1 MLLAFDVGNTHAV
14 FGLFR
19 DRQLVTSW
27 RVESDRHRTVD
38 EYALQLLSLLS
49 NAGIDRREVDSIVIS
64 CVVPALTRVFSKLSQ
79 KYFEIAPA
87 VVGAPDIRTG
97 IELDV
102 DDPKGVGADRIVNAL
117 AARELFGAPSI
128 VVDLGT
134 ATTFDLVGEDGRYK
148 GGAIAPGLLI
158 SAQALFDR
166 AAMLPDIEL
175 KKPEAVIGR
184 NTRDSMLSGIVYG
197 YVGLVDG
204 MVERFS
210 RELSRQPAVV
220 ATGGL
225 SRVISDQSAKIQKVV
240 PELTLE
246 GLRIIAELNR

>member
-19 DRQLVTSW
+19 DRQLVNSW
-27 RVESDRHRTVD
+27 RVESDRQRTVD

-49 NAGIDRREVDSIVIS
+49 NAGVDRKSVTSIIIS
-64 CVVPALTRVFSKLSQ
+64 CVVPQLTRVFTKLSS

-87 VVGAPDIRTG
+87 VVGPDIKLG
-97 IELDV
+97 IDLDV
-102 DDPKGVGADRIVNAL
+102 DDPKGVGADRIVNAI
-117 AARELFGAPSI
+117 AARELYGAPSI
-128 VVDLGT
+128 VIDLGT

-175 KKPEAVIGR
+175 KRPDAVIGR

-204 MVERFS
+204 MVERLS
-210 RELSRQPAVV
+210 RELTKQPAVV

-225 SRVISDQSAKIQKVV
+225 SRVISDQSTRIQKLV

>member
-1 MLLAFDVGNTHAV
+1 MLLVFDVGNTHTV
-14 FGLFR
+14 FGLFNG
-19 DRQLVTSW
+19 RQLVSSW
-27 RVESDRHRTVD
+27 RVESDRQRTVD

-49 NAGIDRREVDSIVIS
+49 NAGVDRKSIDSIVIS

-79 KYFEIAPA
+79 KYFELSPS
-87 VVGAPDIRTG
+87 VVGPDIKLG
-97 IELDV
+97 IDLDV

-134 ATTFDLVGEDGRYK
+134 ATTFDVVGEDGRYK
-148 GGAIAPGLLI
+148 GGAISPGLVI

-175 KKPEAVIGR
+175 KTPDMVIGR

-197 YVGLVDG
+197 YVALVDG
-204 MVERFS
+204 MVDRLS
-210 RELSRQPAVV
+210 RELTKQPAVV

-225 SRVISDQSAKIQKVV
+225 SRVISDQSVRIQKLV

-246 GLRIIAELNR
+246 GLRIIADLNR

>member
-1 MLLAFDVGNTHAV
+1 MLLVFDVGNTHTV
-14 FGLFR
+14 FGLFNG
-19 DRQLVTSW
+19 RQLVSSW
-27 RVESDRHRTVD
+27 RVESDRQRTVD

-49 NAGIDRREVDSIVIS
+49 NAGVDRKSIDSIVIS

-79 KYFEIAPA
+79 KYFELSPS
-87 VVGAPDIRTG
+87 VVGPDIKLG
-97 IELDV
+97 IDLDV

-134 ATTFDLVGEDGRYK
+134 ATTFDVVGEDGRYK
-148 GGAIAPGLLI
+148 GGAISPGLVI

-175 KKPEAVIGR
+175 KTPEMVIGR

-197 YVGLVDG
+197 YVALVDG
-204 MVERFS
+204 MVDRLS
-210 RELSRQPAVV
+210 RELTKQPAVV

-225 SRVISDQSAKIQKVV
+225 SRVISDQSVRIQKLV

-246 GLRIIAELNR
+246 GLRIIADLNR